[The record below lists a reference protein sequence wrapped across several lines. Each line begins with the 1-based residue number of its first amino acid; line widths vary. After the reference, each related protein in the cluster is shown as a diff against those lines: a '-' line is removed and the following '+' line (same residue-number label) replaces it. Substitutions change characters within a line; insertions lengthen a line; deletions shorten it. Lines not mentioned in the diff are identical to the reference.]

1 MLSEAVG
8 KGTLGFYFQE
18 TVVRIDIGAEIS
30 ASSYTKKA
38 AN

>member
-1 MLSEAVG
+1 MLSEA
-8 KGTLGFYFQE
+8 LGFYFQE
-18 TVVRIDIGAEIS
+18 KVVRIEIGAEIL